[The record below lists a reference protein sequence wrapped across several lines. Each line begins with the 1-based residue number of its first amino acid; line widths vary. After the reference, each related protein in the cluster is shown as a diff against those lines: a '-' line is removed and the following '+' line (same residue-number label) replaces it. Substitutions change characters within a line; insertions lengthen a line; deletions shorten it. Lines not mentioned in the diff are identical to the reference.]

1 MNFKGKGIRSRRN
14 IRFNQASKSSQ
25 KLLSFSETK
34 MNNYKNDLVFT
45 DPITVTAGKLRN
57 FMRLKPRFRG
67 QMTLTTY

>member
-34 MNNYKNDLVFT
+34 MNDYKNDPDFI
-45 DPITVTAGKLRN
+45 DSITVTPGMLR
-57 FMRLKPRFRG
+57 RVLI
-67 QMTLTTY
+67 